1 MATIDEDE
9 HRSETTLDIPL
20 IEEPGESHQE
30 ETGTDTGKEN
40 TPVKEQRNTE
50 TSAGKSQAEMTGEP
64 VKEKQT
70 LEQAKTTPSRP
81 RRDTQTKLS

>member
-9 HRSETTLDIPL
+9 CRSETTLDIPL

-40 TPVKEQRNTE
+40 TPVKNRETQR
-50 TSAGKSQAEMTGEP
+50 Q
-64 VKEKQT
+64 VQEK
-70 LEQAKTTPSRP
+70 AKL
-81 RRDTQTKLS
+81 K